1 MRVAAPPLMAI
12 FRTRVQGDILARVL
26 LSPDPVAIADL
37 ARELP
42 APLPTVAR
50 EVNRLGEAGILTVV
64 KHGRGSLVSGNDANP
79 AVAPLRDLVAVA
91 FGPRFVVAEEFTDLE
106 GLAELAV
113 FGSWAARYSG
123 EKGPV
128 PGDVDVLVVGAVD
141 RTAVYDAAD
150 RATRR
155 LRREVNPTVMSVQR
169 WTMPEEAAD
178 PFVRDLRAR
187 PLVRLYPPDT
197 SNDTDMSTETATE
210 EQ

>member
-1 MRVAAPPLMAI
+1 MAI

-26 LSPDPVAIADL
+26 LSHDPVAIADL

-64 KHGRGSLVSGNDANP
+64 KHGRGSLVRGNDANP

-106 GLAELAV
+106 GLVELAV

-150 RATRR
+150 RAARR
-155 LRREVNPTVMSVQR
+155 LQREVNPTVMSVQR
-169 WTMPEEAAD
+169 WTMSEETAD

-187 PLVRLYPPDT
+187 PLVRLYPPDA
-197 SNDTDMSTETATE
+197 STDMDNGTGNETGAATGK
-210 EQ
+210 Q